1 MGLSDLMQDFYS
13 INGSDLIKGFNQMKG
28 IFSKKLQ
35 KKRTTN
41 AILVIEDVFNLF
53 AK

>member
-1 MGLSDLMQDFYS
+1 MGLSDLTQGFYS

-35 KKRTTN
+35 NREQPT
-41 AILVIEDVFNLF
+41 LS
-53 AK
+53 